1 MSTTRLLLK
10 SSVFISLCMLIVLMF
25 CIIYAQYTAA
35 VVLIGLSLFLVMCM
49 GYYVSTKIPD
59 EKEIVFIPRSKI
71 KIMGY
76 ELKEVKLNHK

>member
-1 MSTTRLLLK
+1 
-10 SSVFISLCMLIVLMF
+10 MLIVLMF